1 MDQPPRASEAVKPVV
16 LTASSSLIKS
26 SPLGFTQP
34 RHSGSLISLKVHIV
48 DLQLTKTLQF
58 WPQTQVFEAV
68 AMLREKVAEI
78 AEAQDKYANHGFFVP
93 HSDAS
98 KGVWLEASRSLEHY
112 RLMTGDTL
120 HFANK
125 LRRLQLRLL
134 DGERRTLLVDDSQSV
149 GQLMLVVCGQMV
161 GSGLVVAIHSQF

>member
-1 MDQPPRASEAVKPVV
+1 
-16 LTASSSLIKS
+16 
-26 SPLGFTQP
+26 
-34 RHSGSLISLKVHIV
+34 
-48 DLQLTKTLQF
+48 
-58 WPQTQVFEAV
+58 
-68 AMLREKVAEI
+68 
-78 AEAQDKYANHGFFVP
+78 
-93 HSDAS
+93 
-98 KGVWLEASRSLEHY
+98 
-112 RLMTGDTL
+112 MTGDTL